1 VELSPK
7 SGVSEALL
15 SMAEKTV
22 EPHLFVILGATGDL
36 TRRKLLPA
44 LFHLRTYGELEKH
57 NTLIVGASL
66 PEMSEDVF
74 RLWAYEGLR
83 NSGARDAPDLRQWCD
98 EHVHYQTVREG
109 GPEDYRALATFIQH
123 LEVARN
129 LPENRVFYLAVPPT
143 TVPVAVEQLYKAGL
157 LKSRGWV
164 RVVVEKPFGHDFHSA
179 RALNVLLHRYLDESQ
194 IYRIDH
200 YLGKETVQNLLA
212 FRFANPIFEA
222 LWNRDMVES
231 VQITVAED
239 LGVEHRG
246 PYYQEAGALR
256 DMVQNHLTQL
266 MTVVAMEVPVSFEA
280 AAIRAEKLKVLHSI
294 PPIDSRD
301 VAFGQYTAWE
311 VGNHR
316 IPGYR
321 EERGVSQDST
331 TDTFVALKLDIH
343 NWRWRGVPFYL
354 RTGKRL
360 PRKLTQ
366 VAVTFRPAPFQVF
379 RSLEP
384 GSLDSNKLLIT
395 LQPSEGFALGFSV
408 KTPGRPFS
416 FTGQALQFDYNKAFG
431 GGLPE
436 AYETLLRDVMI
447 GDQTLFVTADFTETA
462 WRLYD
467 PLLADKGNVH
477 FYTAGSWGPKEAD
490 AVVERNGHRWQLGW

>member
-1 VELSPK
+1 
-7 SGVSEALL
+7 
-15 SMAEKTV
+15 MAEMTL
-22 EPHLFVILGATGDL
+22 EPHLFIILGATGDL

-44 LFHLRTYGELEKH
+44 LFHLRTMGELERR

-66 PEMSEDVF
+66 PEMSEDAF

-83 NSGARDAPDLRQWCD
+83 NSGARDASDLSQWCD
-98 EHVHYQTVREG
+98 EHLHYHTVHEG
-109 GPEDYRALATFIQH
+109 GLEDYEALAGFIRG
-123 LEVARN
+123 LESTRH
-129 LPENRVFYLAVPPT
+129 LPENRAFYLALPPT
-143 TVPVAVEQLYKAGL
+143 TVPTALEQLDKAGL

-164 RVVVEKPFGHDFHSA
+164 RVVFEKPFGHDFRSA
-179 RALNVLLHRYLDESQ
+179 RALNTLLHRYLDESQ

-222 LWNRDMVES
+222 IWNRDMVES

-246 PYYQEAGALR
+246 AYYQEAGALR

-266 MTVVAMEVPVSFEA
+266 MTVVAMEVPVSFDA
-280 AAIRAEKLKVLHSI
+280 AAIQAEKLKVLHSI
-294 PPIDSRD
+294 PPIDPRD

-311 VGNHR
+311 VAGHT

-321 EERGVSQDST
+321 EERGVPPDSMT
-331 TDTFVALKLDIH
+331 ETFVALKMEIH

-354 RTGKRL
+354 KTGKRL

-384 GSLDSNKLLIT
+384 ESLDSNKLLIT

-416 FTGQALQFDYNKAFG
+416 FTGQALQFDYSKAFG
-431 GGLPE
+431 GGLPD

-467 PLLADKGNVH
+467 PLLVGGRTVH
-477 FYTAGSWGPKEAD
+477 PYTAGSWGPKEAD
-490 AVVERNGHRWQLGW
+490 TVVERNGHRWQLGW

>member
-1 VELSPK
+1 MKERS
-7 SGVSEALL
+7 
-15 SMAEKTV
+15 V
-22 EPHLFVILGATGDL
+22 EPHLFIILGATGDL

-66 PEMSEDVF
+66 PELSEEAF

-83 NSGARDAPDLRQWCD
+83 SSGARNAGELRQWCKD
-98 EHVHYQTVREG
+98 HLHYQTMREG
-109 GPEDYRALATFIQH
+109 DPSDYDALARFIRR
-123 LEVARN
+123 LEIARN
-129 LPENRVFYLAVPPT
+129 LPENRVFYLALPPS
-143 TVPVAVEQLYKAGL
+143 TVPGTVEQLDAAGL

-164 RVVVEKPFGHDFHSA
+164 RVVFEKPFGHDFHSA
-179 RALNVLLHRYLDESQ
+179 RALNTLLHRYLDESQ

-212 FRFANPIFEA
+212 FRFANPIFES
-222 LWNRDMVES
+222 LWNRDTVDN

-246 PYYQEAGALR
+246 AYYHEAGALR

-266 MTVVAMEVPVSFEA
+266 MTVVGMEVPVSFEA
-280 AAIRAEKLKVLHSI
+280 GAVQSEKLKVLQSVM
-294 PPIDSRD
+294 PIDPRD
-301 VAFGQYTAWE
+301 VVFGQYTAWHLD
-311 VGNHR
+311 GQT
-316 IPGYR
+316 IPGYL
-321 EERGVSQDST
+321 EEPGVPKDSRT
-331 TDTFVALKLDIH
+331 ETFVALKAEIH

-360 PRKLTQ
+360 PRKITQ
-366 VAVTFRPAPFQVF
+366 VAVTFREAPAQVF
-379 RSLEP
+379 RSVEP
-384 GSLDSNKLLIT
+384 GQIGQNKLLIT
-395 LQPSEGFALGFSV
+395 LQPSEGFSLCFSV

-416 FTGQALQFDYNKAFG
+416 FTDRALSFDYATAFG
-431 GGLPE
+431 GELPE
-436 AYETLLRDVMI
+436 AYETLLRDIMI

-467 PLLADKGNVH
+467 PLLARERVVYP
-477 FYTAGSWGPKEAD
+477 YTAGSWGPREAD
-490 AVVERNGHRWQLGW
+490 GIVERNGHRWQLGW

>member
-1 VELSPK
+1 
-7 SGVSEALL
+7 
-15 SMAEKTV
+15 MQEKIV
-22 EPHLFVILGATGDL
+22 EPHLFIILGATGDL

-44 LFHLRTYGELEKH
+44 LFHLRTSGELEKQ
-57 NTLIVGASL
+57 NTLIVGVAL
-66 PEMSEDVF
+66 PELSTDAF

-83 NSGARDAPDLRQWCD
+83 NSGVLNAPDLRQWCED
-98 EHVHYQTVREG
+98 HLCYQTLREG
-109 GPEDYRALATFIQH
+109 RSADYEALATFIARM
-123 LEVARN
+123 EVARN
-129 LPENRVFYLAVPPT
+129 LPQNRVFYLALPPT
-143 TVPVAVEQLYKAGL
+143 SVSSTLELLNQAGL

-164 RVVVEKPFGHDFHSA
+164 RVVFEKPFGRDFPSA
-179 RALNVLLHRYLDESQ
+179 HALNTLVHRYLDESQ

-212 FRFANPIFEA
+212 FRFANPIFES

-231 VQITVAED
+231 VEITVAED

-246 PYYQEAGALR
+246 AYYQDAGALR

-266 MTVVAMEVPVSFEA
+266 LTVVGMEVPMSFEA
-280 AAIRAEKLKVLHSI
+280 SEIQTEKLKVLRSI
-294 PPIDSRD
+294 SPICPQD
-301 VAFGQYTAWE
+301 AIFGQYTAWN
-311 VGNHR
+311 VAGQR
-316 IPGYR
+316 IAGYL
-321 EERGVSQDST
+321 EERGVPPDST
-331 TDTFVALKLDIH
+331 TETYVALKLEIH

-360 PRKLTQ
+360 PRKITQ
-366 VAVTFRPAPFQVF
+366 VAVTFRAAPIQVF

-384 GSLDSNKLLIT
+384 GSLNPNKLLIT
-395 LQPSEGFALGFSV
+395 LQPSEGFSLCFSV
-408 KTPGRPFS
+408 KTPGRPFK
-416 FTGQALQFDYNKAFG
+416 FTDRALSFDYEKAFG
-431 GGLPE
+431 GELPE

-467 PLLADKGNVH
+467 PLLAAPRSLY

-490 AVVERNGHRWQLGW
+490 ALVKRDPDGWQLGW